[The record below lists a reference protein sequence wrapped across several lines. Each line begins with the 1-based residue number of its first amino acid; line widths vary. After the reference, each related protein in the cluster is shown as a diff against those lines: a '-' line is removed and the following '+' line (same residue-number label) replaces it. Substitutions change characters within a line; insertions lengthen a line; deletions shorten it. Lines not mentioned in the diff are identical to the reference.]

1 MSSPDHRDRAP
12 EFVPSSVYYEELNEL
27 GILYRD
33 GLDWVLN
40 VDNLRYSS
48 VVVPDEMYDNFQDI
62 NWLREQR
69 KKLGLIQG
77 RIKDEDFRR
86 RQQAR
91 RKKRRAYAK
100 EQEAKRLA
108 KPPEE
113 LPLADVIFY
122 EEESKQE

>member
-1 MSSPDHRDRAP
+1 MSSPNYQSKAP
-12 EFVPSSVYYEELNEL
+12 EFLPSSVYYEELNEL
-27 GILYRD
+27 GILHRD
-33 GLDWVLN
+33 GIDWVLDI
-40 VDNLRYSS
+40 DNLKSFS

-91 RKKRRAYAK
+91 RRKRRAYAK

-122 EEESKQE
+122 EEEPKQE